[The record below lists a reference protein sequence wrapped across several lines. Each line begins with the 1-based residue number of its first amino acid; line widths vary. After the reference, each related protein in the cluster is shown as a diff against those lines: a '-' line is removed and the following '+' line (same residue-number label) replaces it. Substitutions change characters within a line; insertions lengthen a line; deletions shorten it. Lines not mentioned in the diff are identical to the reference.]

1 MVGEAGIV
9 AAAVLGVQ
17 TQHDVEHARFF
28 RRELAIGAKHRQ
40 DGLGRRL
47 TRDKAMHDHG
57 AIVVARL
64 LGVIGKDH
72 HARHAR
78 HEGNCR
84 VDLMLGRAVLRVGIV
99 GIQKKNRTGKHV
111 HDVRRGVFQDHRC
124 GEAIGQLALRIDRG
138 DEGVELV
145 SRGQL
150 AEKEQ
155 VGYLFE
161 AETSRGA
168 LLTEQV
174 GDLVA
179 AQAQRALVR
188 QLVAIGEQIAVHVR
202 DVRHTRENAGAVG
215 IAQAS
220 LHAELLVIG
229 WVDAIDSLELLIEID
244 TLVVHARHLS
254 FSFHHDNALQR
265 STAHRSRDS
274 VNLRENVTWAR

>member
-1 MVGEAGIV
+1 M
-9 AAAVLGVQ
+9 GV
-17 TQHDVEHARFF
+17 
-28 RRELAIGAKHRQ
+28 
-40 DGLGRRL
+40 
-47 TRDKAMHDHG
+47 
-57 AIVVARL
+57 
-64 LGVIGKDH
+64 
-72 HARHAR
+72 
-78 HEGNCR
+78 
-84 VDLMLGRAVLRVGIV
+84 V
-99 GIQKKNRTGKHV
+99 GIQKKNRAGQHV
-111 HDVRRGVFQDHRC
+111 HDVRRGVLQDHRC

-138 DEGVELV
+138 DEGVKLV

-150 AEKEQ
+150 TEKEQ

-229 WVDAIDSLELLIEID
+229 WVDAIDFLELLIEID

-274 VNLRENVTWAR
+274 VNLREK